1 MPMRNALLFP
11 LIMLS
16 YTNRF
21 GITRAAVGGALALS
35 FFMSAPTQAAPPQ
48 DSMEQRMLACTACH
62 DDEGRKGTD
71 AYYPRIA
78 GKPAE
83 YLYNQLRHF
92 RDGRRHYPLMTGLLD
107 RLSDAY
113 LLEIAQ
119 YFSELKAPYAT
130 PERASLPAA
139 VAERAR
145 KLVHAGDT
153 QRDLPACAACHGD
166 ALMGV
171 QPAVPGLLGLPTDYI
186 RAQLGAWKSGT
197 RKAASPDCMHDI
209 AGTLTPEEISIV
221 SAWRSAQPIP
231 AGAAPALHGDK
242 PPKECGSV
250 LDAAA
255 KGARP

>member
-1 MPMRNALLFP
+1 
-11 LIMLS
+11 MLS
-16 YTNRF
+16 HIHRSA
-21 GITRAAVGGALALS
+21 ITRAAVGSAVALAV
-35 FFMSAPTQAAPPQ
+35 FTSAPAHAAPPQ
-48 DSMEQRMLACTACH
+48 DSMEQRVLACTACH
-62 DDEGRKGTD
+62 DDKGRKGTD

-78 GKPAE
+78 GKPSE

-107 RLSDAY
+107 QLSDAY

-119 YFSELKAPYAT
+119 YFSELKAPYAA
-130 PERASLPAA
+130 PERASLSAA
-139 VAERAR
+139 AAERAR
-145 KLVHAGDT
+145 KLVHSGDT

-197 RKAASPDCMHDI
+197 RKAAAPDCMHDI
-209 AGTLTPEEISIV
+209 ARTLTPEEISIV
-221 SAWRSAQPIP
+221 SAWLSAQPIP
-231 AGAAPALHGDK
+231 AGAAPALHADK

-250 LDAAA
+250 LDAA
-255 KGARP
+255 KGARQ